1 MSLTTREFRTCAF
14 FWECPEEST
23 HTALEVKASWINA
36 FFKGLFVTKI
46 VNKGQTLCAYR
57 GQQLNTVQALRTTDK
72 SYLMRIG
79 NQLYV
84 DAKDSPDCLAR

>member
-1 MSLTTREFRTCAF
+1 MSLTTREFRTCAIS
-14 FWECPEEST
+14 WECPEESA
-23 HTALEVKASWINA
+23 HTALEVKASWINT
-36 FFKGLFVTKI
+36 FFKGLFVTKNF
-46 VNKGQTLCAYR
+46 NKGQILCVYG
-57 GQQLNTVQALRTTDK
+57 GQQLNTVQALRTNDK

>member
-1 MSLTTREFRTCAF
+1 MTTREFRTCAI
-14 FWECPEEST
+14 FWDCQEESA
-23 HTALEVKASWINA
+23 HTGLEVKASWINA
-36 FFKGLFVTKI
+36 YFKGLFATKI
-46 VNKGQTLCAYR
+46 VEKGQTLCTYR

-84 DAKDSPDCLAR
+84 DANDSPDCLAR